1 MKGLELVSGL
11 ILVDSITF
19 FFVEVQDGDRQIVV
33 IYSFLLI
40 RITGRNLAI
49 IRATLMPIL
58 MKMSSLEIDSISDSI
73 TSLLMRSM
81 CL

>member
-1 MKGLELVSGL
+1 MKGLELVSVL
-11 ILVDSITF
+11 ILADSITF
-19 FFVEVQDGDRQIVV
+19 FFEEVQDGDRQIAVM
-33 IYSFLLI
+33 YSFLLI
-40 RITGRNLAI
+40 RITEKNLAI

-58 MKMSSLEIDSISDSI
+58 MKMFLLEIDSISDSI

>member
-19 FFVEVQDGDRQIVV
+19 FFEEVQDGDRQIAV

-40 RITGRNLAI
+40 RITERNLAI
-49 IRATLMPIL
+49 AHDIPTPIL